1 MVSRDCGDEVKMMSM
16 FEKDKPSKVSVRIM
30 LLLTLFL
37 IIATIFIWNNY
48 DWYQTPIAKVTK
60 VEETL
65 LRTEYGVEDTK
76 ENYYEQAVTGKLMNG
91 EKEGA
96 EITLTHIRSSSGILD
111 DTLKTGDDI
120 FISYDQ
126 EIKEWQFNDLKRDHY
141 VMLVLVVFIIAVA
154 LIGRYRGML
163 SLLSVVV
170 NILIFSLVINQ
181 YLNGRNILIPT
192 ILAVLFFSVF
202 SLLFYC
208 GFKLLTLVAI
218 LATLGGLLGSMLIM
232 IGVIALT
239 NYDGVWVESLEF
251 LIIETDFKSI
261 FFAGLMIGGLGG
273 IMDIAITITSSLF
286 ELKEEN
292 PTMTSKELM
301 ESGRI
306 IGKDIM
312 GTMVNVMFFAFVGG
326 SLPIILLSMKNGIN
340 LGNYLTNFATLE
352 LVRFLAGSIG
362 LVLTIPISLFIVI
375 FVLEKRRKAL

>member
-1 MVSRDCGDEVKMMSM
+1 MMSM
-16 FEKDKPSKVSVRIM
+16 FEKDKPSKVSVRVM
-30 LLLTLFL
+30 PLLTLFL

-48 DWYQTPIAKVTK
+48 DWYHTPIAKVTK

-76 ENYYEQAVTGKLMNG
+76 ENYFEQAVTAKLMNG
-91 EKEGA
+91 EEEGA

-111 DTLKTGDDI
+111 DSLKVGDDI

-154 LIGRYRGML
+154 IIGRYRGML

-181 YLNGRNILIPT
+181 YLNGKNILVPT
-192 ILAVLFFSVF
+192 IFAVLFFSVF

-218 LATLGGLLGSMLIM
+218 LATLSGLLVSMLIM
-232 IGVIALT
+232 VGVITLT

-261 FFAGLMIGGLGG
+261 FFAGLIIGGLGG

-326 SLPIILLSMKNGIN
+326 SLPIILLSMKNGVN
-340 LGNYLTNFATLE
+340 LGDYLTNFATLE

-375 FVLEKRRKAL
+375 FVLEKRRKAI